1 MVAVS
6 CNGYAVKLKFCI
18 QIITWQLQPVSM
30 ISPTFSCRRDPQEGN
45 ILSRRWFEMGTQT
58 INICLLRE
66 HVKWTIG
73 TLPIRIM
80 SCSQVRKPGQNQ
92 SNTMAVA
99 AGSTGEFHVNII
111 PFFDENTST
120 LTLLWAAPLLMCSTR
135 PCERVSNGRSS
146 CRVEGEGGSLSRI
159 GGPYFLVGGFWPP
172 LWKIWVRQL
181 RDD

>member
-73 TLPIRIM
+73 TLPIDNELFTSKKTWAKPKQHHG
-80 SCSQVRKPGQNQ
+80 SCSWVDRWISCEYHPFLRWK
-92 SNTMAVA
+92 
-99 AGSTGEFHVNII
+99 HVD
-111 PFFDENTST
+111 PDAPVGCATADVQHPALRARQQWQE
-120 LTLLWAAPLLMCSTR
+120 LLS
-135 PCERVSNGRSS
+135 
-146 CRVEGEGGSLSRI
+146 GG
-159 GGPYFLVGGFWPP
+159 GWGW
-172 LWKIWVRQL
+172 
-181 RDD
+181 